1 MNSQMIIGVLVILLA
16 MSEGLSLLPQ
26 LQSNS
31 ILQLIINGLKAL
43 VPADK
48 DPKIGK

>member
-1 MNSQMIIGVLVILLA
+1 MSSQIMIAVLVVLLA
-16 MSEGLSLLPQ
+16 MSEGLALLPQ